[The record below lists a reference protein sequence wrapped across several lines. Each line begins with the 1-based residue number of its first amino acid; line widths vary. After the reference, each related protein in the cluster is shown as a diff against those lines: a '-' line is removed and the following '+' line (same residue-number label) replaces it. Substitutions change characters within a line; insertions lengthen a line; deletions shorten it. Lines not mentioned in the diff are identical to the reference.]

1 MIWPVRA
8 VAIAAALALAACG
21 ESGPP
26 RFQGYAESDLIFVGP
41 DEAGRVTA
49 LHVDEGAQV
58 KPGDKLFEVETDM
71 QEADVASAKA
81 NLAQTRAQLDNLK
94 AATQRPEEIAV
105 LRASERRAATALDMS
120 RIELGRQAELTAKKV
135 GSQASLDD
143 AQHTFDQNQAA
154 LDEIRRQIDVGNLAA
169 RGQQI
174 AAAEQ
179 AVGMAQA
186 NLAAAQTR
194 LDRRKLAAKVEGSV
208 ETVYFRPGELVPAG
222 RPVVSILPP
231 NLIKV
236 RFFAPEPDLP
246 RFHMGTKVSVTCD
259 GCSKPIPATVS
270 FIAASAEYTP
280 PVIYSLDERAKLV
293 FMLEARPDDANSLRP
308 GQPVTVEVA
317 PGGGP

>member
-8 VAIAAALALAACG
+8 VAIARRARARGLR

-81 NLAQTRAQLDNLK
+81 NLAQAQAQLDNLK

-135 GSQASLDD
+135 GSQAALDD

-154 LDEIRRQIDVGNLAA
+154 LDEIRRQIDVGNMAA
-169 RGQQI
+169 RSQQI

-179 AVGMAQA
+179 AVEHGAGEP
-186 NLAAAQTR
+186 
-194 LDRRKLAAKVEGSV
+194 RRGAD
-208 ETVYFRPGELVPAG
+208 PA
-222 RPVVSILPP
+222 
-231 NLIKV
+231 
-236 RFFAPEPDLP
+236 
-246 RFHMGTKVSVTCD
+246 
-259 GCSKPIPATVS
+259 
-270 FIAASAEYTP
+270 
-280 PVIYSLDERAKLV
+280 
-293 FMLEARPDDANSLRP
+293 
-308 GQPVTVEVA
+308 
-317 PGGGP
+317 